1 MISDYLAFFTELPS
15 SFKDIGSVI
24 PSSRFLVN
32 ELVKAM
38 PEKIGENKGKRR
50 ILEVGA
56 GTGVLTKKIIDLIE
70 KDDELHVYE
79 INKKFC
85 DHLEKLI
92 GGLNGKAS
100 NVKLFSTDIL
110 ELDVKEDEKY
120 DVIFCGLPFM
130 NFSPELVDQMLS
142 LLVSSLKK
150 GGTLAYF
157 GYLALPKIRQLYVND
172 KEKKRI
178 KEVLACLD
186 KYKSQADNARREKG
200 FLNIPPA
207 HGTFLH
213 YS

>member
-15 SFKDIGSVI
+15 SFRDIGSVI

-38 PEKIGENKGKRR
+38 PEGNEKRR

-56 GTGVLTKKIIDLIE
+56 GTGVLTKKLIDLIE

-79 INKKFC
+79 INKSFC
-85 DHLEKLI
+85 EHLEKLI

-110 ELDVKEDEKY
+110 ELDKSEKY

-130 NFSPELVDQMLS
+130 NFSPELVDKMLS

-157 GYLALPKIRQLYVND
+157 GYLGLPKIRQLYVND

-178 KEVLACLD
+178 REVLACLD
-186 KYKSQADNARREKG
+186 KYKAQADNSRREKV

-213 YS
+213 YN

>member
-1 MISDYLAFFTELPS
+1 MISDYLAFFVELPS

-38 PEKIGENKGKRR
+38 PKKNPGEGIK
-50 ILEVGA
+50 ILEAGA
-56 GTGVLTKKIIDLIE
+56 GTGVLTKKIIELIDKE
-70 KDDELHVYE
+70 DQFHVYE
-79 INKKFC
+79 INKGFSE
-85 DHLEKLI
+85 HLEKLI

-100 NVKLFSTDIL
+100 NVSLFNSDIRDL
-110 ELDVKEDEKY
+110 NVSEEEKY

-130 NFSPELVDQMLS
+130 NFSPELVDEILS
-142 LLVSSLKK
+142 LLVGSLKK

-157 GYLALPKIRQLYVND
+157 GYLALPKIRQLYVGD
-172 KEKKRI
+172 AEKKRI

-186 KYKSQADNARREKG
+186 KYKSEASNSRREKV

-207 HGTFLH
+207 HGTFLN
-213 YS
+213 YN

>member
-38 PEKIGENKGKRR
+38 PPKTTGQNGKRK

-79 INKKFC
+79 INKSFC
-85 DHLEKLI
+85 EHLEKLI

-100 NVKLFSTDIL
+100 T
-110 ELDVKEDEKY
+110 
-120 DVIFCGLPFM
+120 
-130 NFSPELVDQMLS
+130 LS
-142 LLVSSLKK
+142 
-150 GGTLAYF
+150 F
-157 GYLALPKIRQLYVND
+157 LALI
-172 KEKKRI
+172 
-178 KEVLACLD
+178 
-186 KYKSQADNARREKG
+186 
-200 FLNIPPA
+200 FLN
-207 HGTFLH
+207 
-213 YS
+213 